1 VFGAAASASALFGM
15 MLAILHYEW
24 VHYVAHIPY
33 QPRTRLGRWI
43 KRYHLRHHFISEKHW
58 FGVSNP
64 TLDGVFGTF
73 HGPDASEKSTTTR
86 NLYS

>member
-1 VFGAAASASALFGM
+1 
-15 MLAILHYEW
+15 
-24 VHYVAHIPY
+24 
-33 QPRTRLGRWI
+33 
-43 KRYHLRHHFISEKHW
+43 LRHHFISEKHW

-73 HGPDASEKSTTTR
+73 RGPDAGDKSTTTR